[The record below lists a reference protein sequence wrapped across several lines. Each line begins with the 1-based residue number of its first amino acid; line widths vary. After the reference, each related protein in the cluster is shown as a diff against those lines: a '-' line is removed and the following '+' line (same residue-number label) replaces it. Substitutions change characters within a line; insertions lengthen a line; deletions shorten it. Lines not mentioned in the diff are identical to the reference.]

1 MKERSLGIILGIL
14 NIVLFMVCG
23 FFFLGKD
30 KNAPE
35 ILLPKAS
42 IVYAEEAGTDSLFEG
57 VTAFDEE
64 DGELTGSVVI
74 EKIVT
79 NDTKETA
86 TITYGVADSSG
97 NVGKVTCTVDMVT
110 EDVGGI
116 AEGENIPEAEVE
128 EDGTPTD
135 EAEEKAASE
144 GQAEGAAALEG
155 LAENTDSDGEEEN
168 VGTDDDA
175 NNESEEENAESND
188 DMNSDSE
195 EGDAEAEADSENEEE
210 NAGADDDVNSESEEE
225 NAESDG
231 DSDEVNEAEGTADS
245 QEEETT
251 EEEQAEEDNRE
262 ALPTAGEAGNAG
274 QNVSS
279 GQSSG
284 RPGIVFK
291 DQEIKAKAGS
301 GPAWVNV
308 IGSLDDD
315 KDNYGVL
322 FKTLKIHG
330 TYDKNTAGT
339 YDVTVTVTDSD
350 GNESDPYPMKIIV
363 EE

>member
-14 NIVLFMVCG
+14 NIVLLTVCG
-23 FFFLGKD
+23 IFFFGKD

-35 ILLPKAS
+35 ILLGEGS
-42 IVYAEEAGTDSLFEG
+42 IVYAQEEGTDSLFEG

-64 DGELTGSVVI
+64 DGELTDSVVI

-79 NDTKETA
+79 NEAKETA

-97 NVGKVTCTVDMVT
+97 NVGKVTCTVDMIV
-110 EDVGGI
+110 EDG
-116 AEGENIPEAEVE
+116 NSLEAEIE
-128 EDGTPTD
+128 EDETSMD
-135 EAEEKAASE
+135 ETEEDA
-144 GQAEGAAALEG
+144 
-155 LAENTDSDGEEEN
+155 DS
-168 VGTDDDA
+168 
-175 NNESEEENAESND
+175 ESEEESVET
-188 DMNSDSE
+188 E
-195 EGDAEAEADSENEEE
+195 EDAD
-210 NAGADDDVNSESEEE
+210 SESEEE
-225 NAESDG
+225 NAEA
-231 DSDEVNEAEGTADS
+231 DEDVNTESEEDAEVDEESPEETEAEEDFDAVNEEEETADS

-251 EEEQAEEDNRE
+251 EEPAEEDKRE

-274 QNVSS
+274 QNSE
-279 GQSSG
+279 QNSG
-284 RPGIVFK
+284 RPSIVFK

-315 KDNYGVL
+315 KDNYEVL
-322 FKTLKIHG
+322 FRTLKVNG

-339 YDVTVTVTDSD
+339 YDVIVTVTDSD
-350 GNESDPYPMKIIV
+350 GNESDSYPMRIIV

>member
-1 MKERSLGIILGIL
+1 MRERSLGIILGIL

-64 DGELTGSVVI
+64 DGELTDSVVI

-79 NDTKETA
+79 NEAKETA

-97 NVGKVTCTVDMVT
+97 NVGKVTCTVDMVA
-110 EDVGGI
+110 EDVSDI
-116 AEGENIPEAEVE
+116 AEGVNIPEAEIATLANETE
-128 EDGTPTD
+128 ED
-135 EAEEKAASE
+135 AASE
-144 GQAEGAAALEG
+144 EQAED
-155 LAENTDSDGEEEN
+155 TDS
-168 VGTDDDA
+168 
-175 NNESEEENAESND
+175 ESEEENAGTD
-188 DMNSDSE
+188 DEADSE
-195 EGDAEAEADSENEEE
+195 SEEENAGTDDDVNSENEEE
-210 NAGADDDVNSESEEE
+210 NAGTDE
-225 NAESDG
+225 
-231 DSDEVNEAEGTADS
+231 DSDEVNEEEETADS
-245 QEEETT
+245 QEEEAT
-251 EEEQAEEDNRE
+251 EEEQPQEDKRE

-279 GQSSG
+279 GQNSG
-284 RPGIVFK
+284 KPSIVFK
-291 DQEIKAKAGS
+291 EQEIKAKAGS

-350 GNESDPYPMKIIV
+350 GNESDSYPMKIIV